1 VRLLEIT
8 SFARLLRFR
17 PLFFIVLFLIL
28 SPSLL
33 RAQDHETR
41 VDRKPTLKKVNL
53 GPEVNSEYSELS
65 PIISPD
71 GRLLFFT
78 MGIGNPKNMGSEH
91 LQDCYVSRR
100 IPNGGWSQPINL
112 GAPINS
118 TGNDAIS
125 GVSPDGS
132 VLFIKNFAFN
142 RVSGLCFAHHTRSE
156 WKIDSITIDNYSN
169 VNQLSSQCISAD
181 FHYIIFSAE
190 RPDGYGALDL
200 YVSRLIDAT
209 KNHYGAPEN
218 LGPIINSSKDEF
230 APFLAADGQSLY
242 FSSRGHGGYGDA
254 DVFVA
259 KRLDDSWVNWT
270 APKNLGPELNTT
282 GMDAYYSIPASGDV
296 AYYSS
301 ANGANHM
308 DMYIVQLD
316 QDIRPNPV
324 ILVTGK
330 VTNKKQMPLEA
341 SVTYTPIGSDSAT
354 VSTLTNVL
362 NGHFAVVLPS
372 GQNYGLRVESPTYLP
387 FSDNLNLT
395 GAALYKE
402 ISLTIELD
410 SLQAGSSF
418 VLKNIFFDLDQAI
431 LRPDSKYELDKLAS
445 LLRHNQTLTATIEGY
460 TDSLGTGIHNIEL
473 SKARAEAV
481 VQYLVKSG
489 INNDRLSAVG
499 MGEQRPIASN
509 STDEGRQ
516 LNRRVV
522 FRVVSSKP

>member
-1 VRLLEIT
+1 MLRLRK
-8 SFARLLRFR
+8 ALLGSSI
-17 PLFFIVLFLIL
+17 PLLPFVAFLL
-28 SPSLL
+28 CAFTQSAM
-33 RAQDHETR
+33 AQDHETR
-41 VDRKPTLKKVNL
+41 IERKPTLKKVNL
-53 GPEVNSEYSELS
+53 GPDVNSEYSELS

-71 GRLLFFT
+71 GKLLFFT
-78 MGIGNPKNMGSEH
+78 MGIGNPANMGDAH
-91 LQDCYVSRR
+91 LQDCYVSKR
-100 IPNGGWSQPINL
+100 IPNAGWSQPINL

-132 VLFIKNFAFN
+132 VLFIKNFEHN
-142 RVSGLCFAHHTRSE
+142 RVSGLCFARHNRNE

-169 VNQLSSQCISAD
+169 SNPLSSQCISAD
-181 FHYIIFSAE
+181 FRYIIFSAE
-190 RPDGYGALDL
+190 RQDGYGALDL
-200 YVSRLIDAT
+200 YVSRVIDPAT
-209 KNHYGAPEN
+209 NHYGAPEN
-218 LGPIINSSKDEF
+218 LGPVVNSTKDEF

-242 FSSRGHGGYGDA
+242 FSSKGLGGYGDA
-254 DVFVA
+254 DVFVS

-308 DMYIVQLD
+308 DLYIVQLD
-316 QDIRPNPV
+316 KDIRPDPV
-324 ILVTGK
+324 ILVTGR
-330 VTNKKQMPLEA
+330 VTNKHHQSLEA
-341 SVTYTPIGSDSAT
+341 NVACTPMGSDSET
-354 VSTLTNVL
+354 VSTVTNVL

-372 GQNYGLRVESPTYLP
+372 GRNYGLRVESPNYLP
-387 FSDNLNLT
+387 FSDNLNLND
-395 GAALYKE
+395 ASLYKE

-410 SLQAGSSF
+410 SLQAGNSF
-418 VLKNIFFDLDQAI
+418 VLKNIFFDLDQAS
-431 LRPDSKYELDKLAS
+431 LRPDSKYELDKLVG
-445 LLRHNQTLTATIEGY
+445 LLRHNLTLTAKIEGY
-460 TDSLGTGIHNIEL
+460 TDTLGTAAHNTQL
-473 SKARAEAV
+473 SLARAEAV
-481 VQYLVKSG
+481 VQYLVKAG

-499 MGEQRPIASN
+499 MGEQDPIAPN